1 MILRRFLPNVKILG
15 QLGISET
22 VFKIIIWDTL
32 WDWESMSYVFV
43 SHFWEL
49 NPSRGN
55 ENQYFSKSICMS
67 LNDDSYKILAKF
79 EVSR

>member
-1 MILRRFLPNVKILG
+1 MLILRRFLPNLKFLG

-32 WDWESMSYVFV
+32 GDWESMSYVFV

-49 NPSRGN
+49 NHSRGDA
-55 ENQYFSKSICMS
+55 NQYFSKSICTS
-67 LNDDSYKILAKF
+67 LNDDY
-79 EVSR
+79 